1 MTGGM
6 MTTYVY
12 GSPHGFNFYEGDAAL
27 DYYFK
32 AFYISSRHGR
42 RLMVNR
48 RDDGT
53 TIYSFLCYGLVENT
67 KRPNAFFGMSI
78 VSDGGEYSSDLKELF
93 EWFDYLFGKLVERS
107 SVFRVL
113 DDGKL
118 QYRIDTFKDAEN
130 DIEWLKGN
138 LPNIFTKAS
147 GVVTLPY
154 DRSYSWGNIDRI
166 ICCNIDTAPDRIVAD
181 FKRSQWVAV
190 SPDFAP
196 EEEREEINFAG
207 LEDRLN
213 RYNQSLLT
221 VAVNPSAASLSQLSA
236 AEADCNGTLM
246 MLRKYLKATI
256 DDEELQQCREVYDK
270 YSRLYDNIAALIG
283 RIETDKRRQEIQQA
297 ALRSDNRASFSPSNR
312 RAVSQRDKRPGPQ
325 PEQTAGTKTDGKS
338 GGFFKRKS
346 RRGEDDVPHRKL
358 DPQPSDRRCRECHE
372 RKPLSEFN
380 VYVDVCDDCASASKP
395 RKESWWRRIHPLY
408 ASFVILLVII
418 IISTILVFK
427 ACNSGDDICDGNVEE
442 VEVLEAVD
450 PDTTNV
456 DTTKVDAS
464 TVVVD
469 PKKTE
474 VTQAGGVESENF
486 TVTVKCENKDGNV
499 ISEQT
504 VKHDAVIPL
513 PIGSYVTV
521 STSPSKKIST
531 TQTGSRPTGGSF
543 RAEVN
548 QGPMEF
554 KAGDK
559 IKITINGV
567 KNESL
572 LSIDGISSGEVGTQ
586 ILLKNP
592 KLVETITIDK
602 LKNK

>member
-221 VAVNPSAASLSQLSA
+221 VAVNPSPAYLSQLSA
-236 AEADCNGTLM
+236 AEADCTGTLTL
-246 MLRKYLKATI
+246 LRKAIKATG
-256 DDEELQQCREVYDK
+256 DGDEREQCRNLCDK
-270 YSRLYDNIAALIG
+270 YVKLYDNIVAL
-283 RIETDKRRQEIQQA
+283 
-297 ALRSDNRASFSPSNR
+297 N
-312 RAVSQRDKRPGPQ
+312 
-325 PEQTAGTKTDGKS
+325 
-338 GGFFKRKS
+338 
-346 RRGEDDVPHRKL
+346 RKL
-358 DPQPSDRRCRECHE
+358 RAPKISAYGQKNDSIKTTHDQSGSVRGNSAYNKECHRCYE
-372 RKPLSEFN
+372 SKPKTAFTMQP
-380 VYVDVCDDCASASKP
+380 DVCDDCLNDGRGNGSVWENIFS
-395 RKESWWRRIHPLY
+395 PLY
-408 ASFVILLVII
+408 LGTSIISVII
-418 IISTILVFK
+418 IISIWAVIKSCSSSDSSQSREMSYPNT
-427 ACNSGDDICDGNVEE
+427 NVEVVEIVFDMGKLETMLAKGQFSEAMSYIKETQAEDKGYPLVKREIDASINRIFEQAPTESIEEKCMEFTTIHYSVLTELGFDIKDINQLAKDYQWLCE
-442 VEVLEAVD
+442 VCSKAEITPEERMRARGIIERLPLESQEAWNTRLSYIQD
-450 PDTTNV
+450 MQPKSEIPSNNRESA
-456 DTTKVDAS
+456 KVDKS
-464 TVVVD
+464 KNKS
-469 PKKTE
+469 KKD
-474 VTQAGGVESENF
+474 N
-486 TVTVKCENKDGNV
+486 ENKNANKG
-499 ISEQT
+499 
-504 VKHDAVIPL
+504 KGA
-513 PIGSYVTV
+513 
-521 STSPSKKIST
+521 KKRK
-531 TQTGSRPTGGSF
+531 GF
-543 RAEVN
+543 RAAE
-548 QGPMEF
+548 
-554 KAGDK
+554 KK
-559 IKITINGV
+559 K
-567 KNESL
+567 K
-572 LSIDGISSGEVGTQ
+572 
-586 ILLKNP
+586 
-592 KLVETITIDK
+592 
-602 LKNK
+602 

>member
-12 GSPHGFNFYEGDAAL
+12 GSPHGFNFYEGDTAL

-53 TIYSFLCYGLVENT
+53 TIYSFLCYGLVEST
-67 KRPNAFFGMSI
+67 KRPNAFFGMS
-78 VSDGGEYSSDLKELF
+78 VESDSAEYSPDFKELY
-93 EWFDYLFGKLVERS
+93 EWFDYLFGKLVERGG
-107 SVFRVL
+107 VFRVL

-118 QYRIDTFKDAEN
+118 QYRIDKFKDAEE

-138 LPNIFTKAS
+138 LPNIFTKSS
-147 GVVTLPY
+147 GVVMLPY
-154 DRSYSWGNIDRI
+154 DRSYAWGNTGHV
-166 ICCNIDTAPDRIVAD
+166 ICCNIDTDPDRIVAD

-196 EEEREEINFAG
+196 EEEWEEINFAG

-236 AEADCNGTLM
+236 AEADCADTLM

-283 RIETDKRRQEIQQA
+283 RIEADKRRQEIQRA
-297 ALRSDNRASFSPSNR
+297 ALRSDNRTSLPHTDKR
-312 RAVSQRDKRPGPQ
+312 TVSQSDKRKVSQ
-325 PEQTAGTKTDGKS
+325 PIQKDMSKTVGKAGGL
-338 GGFFKRKS
+338 FRRKS
-346 RRGEDDVPHRKL
+346 RHEEEMHPRKP
-358 DPQPSDRRCRECHE
+358 DSHTSDRRCRECHE

-380 VYVDVCDDCASASKP
+380 VYVDVCDDCASAPKP
-395 RKESWWRRIHPLY
+395 KKESWWKRIDPLY

-418 IISTILVFK
+418 IISTILILK
-427 ACNSGDDICDGNVEE
+427 ACNSGDDTYGGYAKE
-442 VEVLEAVD
+442 VGVSKTV
-450 PDTTNV
+450 PTDTATA

-464 TVVVD
+464 TVVAD
-469 PKKTE
+469 TKKE
-474 VTQAGGVESENF
+474 KESADSVESENF
-486 TVTVKCENKDGNV
+486 TVTVKCEDKSGNV
-499 ISEQT
+499 VLEQT
-504 VKHDAVIPL
+504 VKQDAVIPM
-513 PIGSYVTV
+513 PIGSYVIV
-521 STSPSKKIST
+521 STSPSKKITT
-531 TQTGSRPTGGSF
+531 TQTGRRPTVGSF

-554 KAGDK
+554 EAGNK

-567 KNESL
+567 KNKSQ
-572 LSIDGISSGEVGTQ
+572 LSRDGISPGKVGAQ
-586 ILLKNP
+586 ILFP
-592 KLVETITIDK
+592 KPGDSLTIGK
-602 LKNK
+602 LNK

>member
-1 MTGGM
+1 

-32 AFYISSRHGR
+32 AFYISSRQGR

-53 TIYSFLCYGLVENT
+53 TIYSFLCYGLVEST
-67 KRPNAFFGMSI
+67 KRPNAFFGMS
-78 VSDGGEYSSDLKELF
+78 VESDGAEYSPDFKDLY
-93 EWFDYLFGKLVERS
+93 EWFDYLFGKLVERGG
-107 SVFRVL
+107 VFRVL

-118 QYRIDTFKDAEN
+118 QYRIDKFKDAEE

-138 LPNIFTKAS
+138 LPNIFTKSS
-147 GVVTLPY
+147 GVVMLPY
-154 DRSYSWGNIDRI
+154 DRSYAWGNTGHV
-166 ICCNIDTAPDRIVAD
+166 ICCNIDTPPDRIAAD

-196 EEEREEINFAG
+196 EEEREEINFSE

-236 AEADCNGTLM
+236 AEADCNDTLM

-283 RIETDKRRQEIQQA
+283 RMETDKRRQEIQQA
-297 ALRSDNRASFSPSNR
+297 ALRSDNRAPFSPSDK

-325 PEQTAGTKTDGKS
+325 PDQTARTKTDGKS
-338 GGFFKRKS
+338 GAFFKRKS
-346 RRGEDDVPHRKL
+346 RRVEDDVPHRKL

-408 ASFVILLVII
+408 ASFVILVIVII
-418 IISTILVFK
+418 VSSILIFK
-427 ACNSGDDICDGNVEE
+427 ACNSGDDRYCGYVEE
-442 VEVLEAVD
+442 VEVLEAVAQ
-450 PDTTNV
+450 DTTTV
-456 DTTKVDAS
+456 YTTKVDAS
-464 TVVVD
+464 TAVVD

-474 VTQAGGVESENF
+474 VTQAGEVESENF

-499 ISEQT
+499 VSEQT
-504 VKHDAVIPL
+504 VKHDVVIPL
-513 PIGSYVTV
+513 PIGSYVTI

-531 TQTGSRPTGGSF
+531 MQTGSRPTGGSF

-548 QGPMEF
+548 QGPMVF

-559 IKITINGV
+559 IKITVNGV
-567 KNESL
+567 KNQRQ
-572 LSIDGISSGEVGTQ
+572 LSRNGVSSGEVGTQ
-586 ILLKNP
+586 ILLQTP
-592 KLVETITIDK
+592 KPGDTITLDK
-602 LKNK
+602 LKNE